1 MDADRISSVRDAADA
16 SFSLPGKAAFPTAGL
31 EFWAEAVSPVTL
43 AVLAGG
49 AGFAPVLMLLRSPV
63 LAGLIGICAAGLAYY
78 YFRTKRRNRAETMLN
93 MLPRRLYDILQGTLK
108 TNVRRYSEAVN
119 DALAVNSG

>member
-1 MDADRISSVRDAADA
+1 
-16 SFSLPGKAAFPTAGL
+16 
-31 EFWAEAVSPVTL
+31 
-43 AVLAGG
+43 
-49 AGFAPVLMLLRSPV
+49 MLLRSPV

-119 DALAVNSG
+119 AALAVNAG